1 MAPPAA
7 RAEGKKRE
15 QHGHVVQCLRI
26 SVFFGQW
33 SRQDWGWRRRPKAMK
48 VEVGAA
54 CSSSCCHTCIRHWPK
69 AVQRREGSKA
79 KAGISGA

>member
-33 SRQDWGWRRRPKAMK
+33 SRQ
-48 VEVGAA
+48 VG
-54 CSSSCCHTCIRHWPK
+54 
-69 AVQRREGSKA
+69 VGEDGQRR
-79 KAGISGA
+79 